1 MKQEEIKQ
9 LHQKSRAQLQQM
21 LEEIQAKLA
30 KAKLE
35 LKVGQLEDV
44 NLTDKLS
51 DDIARIKTVMRE
63 KQLLA
68 EAKQALKQKQ
78 DKEEAKETNQEDNN

>member
-9 LHQKSRAQLQQM
+9 LHQESRAQLQQM
-21 LEEIQAKLA
+21 LEETQAKLA

-78 DKEEAKETNQEDNN
+78 DKEEEKETNQEDNN